1 MSKRGVMQT
10 RVLLVCAAIAVA
22 TGVLGGIEG
31 WLTIPVLAAAPF
43 LYGFLL
49 GVHALPGIIAQELFR
64 MPWVAL
70 LTHVLAGLVGA
81 AIAPVYVPQFLG
93 TALLFGAIQEGV
105 AAIFRYRAWS
115 WWRYLIS
122 ALLIGGV
129 IAFVV
134 AMAADLDELPG
145 WAQALYLA
153 LSLLGP
159 VAWTLV
165 GLWVARGLERAG
177 ITPGAHRSAVR

>member
-1 MSKRGVMQT
+1 MSTPALST
-10 RVLLVCAAIAVA
+10 RILLVCAAIGVA

-31 WLTIPVLAAAPF
+31 WITIPVLATVPF

-70 LTHVLAGLVGA
+70 LTHVLAGLVGS
-81 AIAPVYVPQFLG
+81 AIAPVYIPQFLG
-93 TALLFGAIQEGV
+93 TALLFGVIQEGV

-115 WWRYLIS
+115 WWRYLLS
-122 ALLIGGV
+122 ALVIGAIV
-129 IAFVV
+129 AFVV
-134 AMAADLDELPG
+134 ALAADLAALPA
-145 WAQALYLA
+145 WAQGVYLV

-159 VAWTLV
+159 IVWTLL
-165 GLWVARGLERAG
+165 GLGIGRALERAG
-177 ITPGAHRSAVR
+177 VTPRRRPRLTR